1 MDVNEVKSFNAIN
14 LLLLAAFLFTKF
26 TQNAKKKFSDES
38 FIMPSCTFNSICI
51 AAVLLASPTVAQL
64 GSNWDITH
72 ISTTTT
78 FQQGHGAAKEYI
90 KLTYLI
96 DSGRDWNITLYTDD
110 CTSPLDMLTPNPY
123 DVQQGNLVTRTNDI
137 NPAEDQLEILIDL
150 DKLVIN
156 GAPLALCVS
165 LQLWSLGVVMKE
177 E

>member
-72 ISTTTT
+72 LSTTTN

-110 CTSPLDMLTPNPY
+110 CTSPLDMLTP
-123 DVQQGNLVTRTNDI
+123 
-137 NPAEDQLEILIDL
+137 
-150 DKLVIN
+150 K
-156 GAPLALCVS
+156 S
-165 LQLWSLGVVMKE
+165 LRCPTGQSCHSYE
-177 E
+177 

>member
-1 MDVNEVKSFNAIN
+1 
-14 LLLLAAFLFTKF
+14 
-26 TQNAKKKFSDES
+26 
-38 FIMPSCTFNSICI
+38 
-51 AAVLLASPTVAQL
+51 
-64 GSNWDITH
+64 
-72 ISTTTT
+72 
-78 FQQGHGAAKEYI
+78 
-90 KLTYLI
+90 
-96 DSGRDWNITLYTDD
+96 
-110 CTSPLDMLTPNPY
+110 MLTQNPY